1 MKIKRGRLQQ
11 IIQEELKRVLKEERN
26 EPYMVVARDR
36 GELVFHD
43 ASGRPNNLNPKIYD
57 NEKDAEQFAINQTS
71 KAKTAGSPPL
81 YAVPVA
87 RVLRQIDDH
96 PQRRV
101 ITDLID
107 VFMNKRTVS
116 DSDPDIDND
125 GRLGPEELRRLADKL
140 DFDLDDLPWGRVP
153 EPEIEDVIATANAAG
168 AESWQSLESLEKK
181 VLSGVI
187 VDENTVDD
195 LDDLDA
201 LAKAFKVNKTI
212 KHKTEDASGTI
223 EIGTINGEP
232 IATWNV
238 MGYTM
243 WIR

>member
-26 EPYMVVARDR
+26 EPYMVVARDLR

-81 YAVPVA
+81 YAVPVSK
-87 RVLRQIDDH
+87 VLDQINNEDDPKKAPH

-101 ITDLID
+101 IKDLID
-107 VFMNKRTVS
+107 NFMGT
-116 DSDPDIDND
+116 DSPGDGELSRGEAEKLKALVGDAIADAQDAVIVDI
-125 GRLGPEELRRLADKL
+125 
-140 DFDLDDLPWGRVP
+140 DDLPWGMSDD
-153 EPEIEDVIATANAAG
+153 PEISGVIDVAKAAG
-168 AESWQSLESLEKK
+168 AKLFGE
-181 VLSGVI
+181 I
-187 VDENTVDD
+187 VDENTVDARG
-195 LDDLDA
+195 LDA
-201 LAKAFKVNKTI
+201 LAKAFKPSKKIN
-212 KHKTEDASGTI
+212 HDTEGASGTI
-223 EIGTINGEP
+223 EIGKINGKP

-238 MGYTM
+238 MGNTT

>member
-26 EPYMVVARDR
+26 EPYMVVARDSS

-57 NEKDAEQFAINQTS
+57 NEKDAVQFSINQAS
-71 KAKTAGSPPL
+71 KTKTAGSPPL
-81 YAVPVA
+81 YAVPA
-87 RVLRQIDDH
+87 SKVLRQIEIDDH

-140 DFDLDDLPWGRVP
+140 DFDLDDFPWGMSDD
-153 EPEIEDVIATANAAG
+153 PEISGVIAVATEEG
-168 AESWQSLESLEKK
+168 AI
-181 VLSGVI
+181 LSGVI

-195 LDDLDA
+195 RGLDA

-212 KHKTEDASGTI
+212 NHETEDASGTI
-223 EIGTINGEP
+223 EIGKINGKP

-238 MGYTM
+238 MGNTT